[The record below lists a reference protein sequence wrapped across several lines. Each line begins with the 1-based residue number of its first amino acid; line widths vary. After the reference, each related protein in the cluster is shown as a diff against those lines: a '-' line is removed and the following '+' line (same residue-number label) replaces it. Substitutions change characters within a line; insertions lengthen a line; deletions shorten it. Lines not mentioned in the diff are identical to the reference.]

1 MCRPCLDAVVELA
14 VKAKQQI
21 TPQNKL
27 ESGKMVKEY
36 KSRPQKIRILR
47 DIAIREGILRGL
59 NPETRNEKNVFE
71 TRKGKILDGD
81 LQTGR

>member
-1 MCRPCLDAVVELA
+1 MCRPCLNAVIELA

-21 TPQNKL
+21 TPQNTL

-36 KSRPQKIRILR
+36 KSRPQKRRILR
-47 DIAIREGILRGL
+47 DIAIQEGFYRGL
-59 NPETRNEKNVFE
+59 DPEMRNEKNVFE